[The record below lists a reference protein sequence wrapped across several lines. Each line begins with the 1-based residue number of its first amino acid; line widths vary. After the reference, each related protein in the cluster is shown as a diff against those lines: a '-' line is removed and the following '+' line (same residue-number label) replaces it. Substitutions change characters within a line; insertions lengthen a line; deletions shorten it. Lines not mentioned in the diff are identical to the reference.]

1 MPTQTLPPPAPYPTL
16 QGKDLA
22 ASERLAAQ
30 LDADLSTV
38 RKERDGLTAQL
49 AATAAQLEQTKQDLA
64 AKAALLEEEQSA
76 KVGPGVSSQACSA
89 V

>member
-1 MPTQTLPPPAPYPTL
+1 M
-16 QGKDLA
+16 
-22 ASERLAAQ
+22 
-30 LDADLSTV
+30 